1 MKVTDIFKPPF
12 RADGAFIYSADG
24 VMCLMAAN
32 CRYYPR
38 EMMNRI
44 VQLINGESKPTK
56 KADVG
61 VNFSEICI
69 NGDPVLTVR
78 GWEHLT
84 GTLNLSMEEA
94 EKRQAE
100 FAVCVVERLKGQ
112 EDTI

>member
-24 VMCLMAAN
+24 VLSLMASN

-56 KADVG
+56 TADVG
-61 VNFSEICI
+61 MDYTEIYI
-69 NGDPVLTVR
+69 NGDPVLTIR

-84 GTLNLSMEEA
+84 GTLNLSADEA
-94 EKRQAE
+94 EKIQNE
-100 FAVCVVERLKGQ
+100 FALWIVCRLRGQ

>member
-56 KADVG
+56 KADDG
-61 VNFSEICI
+61 VNFSDICI
-69 NGDPVLTVR
+69 IGDPVLTVR

-100 FAVCVVERLKGQ
+100 FAVWVVERLKGQ

>member
-1 MKVTDIFKPPF
+1 MKITDIFKPPF

-38 EMMNRI
+38 EMMSRI
-44 VQLINGESKPTK
+44 VQLINGESRPTR

-69 NGDPVLTVR
+69 NGAPVLTVR
-78 GWEHLT
+78 GWEYLS
-84 GTLNLSMEEA
+84 GTLNLSAEEA
-94 EKRQAE
+94 ENVQSE
-100 FAVCVVERLKGQ
+100 FAVWVVGRLKGE

>member
-56 KADVG
+56 KAYVG

-100 FAVCVVERLKGQ
+100 FAVWVVERLKGQ

>member
-44 VQLINGESKPTK
+44 VQLINGESKRYTQP
-56 KADVG
+56 
-61 VNFSEICI
+61 VN
-69 NGDPVLTVR
+69 GR
-78 GWEHLT
+78 GRK
-84 GTLNLSMEEA
+84 EA
-94 EKRQAE
+94 
-100 FAVCVVERLKGQ
+100 G
-112 EDTI
+112 

>member
-1 MKVTDIFKPPF
+1 MKITDIFKPPF

-38 EMMNRI
+38 EMMSRI

-100 FAVCVVERLKGQ
+100 FAVWVVERLKGQ

>member
-12 RADGAFIYSADG
+12 RADGAFIYSAYG

-100 FAVCVVERLKGQ
+100 FAVWVVERLKGQ